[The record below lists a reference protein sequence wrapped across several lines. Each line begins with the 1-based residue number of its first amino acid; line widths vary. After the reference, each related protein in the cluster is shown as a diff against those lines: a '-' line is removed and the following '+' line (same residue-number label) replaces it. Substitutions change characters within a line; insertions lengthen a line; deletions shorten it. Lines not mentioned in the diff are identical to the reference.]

1 MSRPTRLTS
10 EEVGQRLGEL
20 PGWSQLENALLGM
33 FTFKDFS
40 EAWAFMCRCAL
51 AAEKLDHHPDWSN
64 VYNCVTVKL
73 NTHDQGGI
81 TDLDF
86 QLAKQIDSYYR
97 K

>member
-1 MSRPTRLTS
+1 MSRPEKLS
-10 EEVGQRLGEL
+10 AEVIDNRLGDL
-20 PGWSQLENALLGM
+20 PGWTRSDNAIMAL
-33 FTFKDFS
+33 FPFKDFS
-40 EAWAFMCRCAL
+40 EAWAFMSRCAL

-81 TDLDF
+81 TELDL
-86 QLAKQIDSYYR
+86 QLAEMMNSYYR